1 MIQGK
6 SLDDLEKEL
15 GEMEG
20 AEMEAGKPQFVPFIL
35 SKREIAEI
43 AYDATIPFQVRVSNY
58 EGETEPEYWDGL
70 SESEQEEY
78 TEIAHLALRMQKETD
93 EEFARIVHSKRA
105 MQYLVK
111 DFRFSEKHEPENE
124 KTYMVAPYDSLPPE
138 RRVPLIIFRA
148 FARSLLKIWDQ
159 DNPYF
164 AKN

>member
-1 MIQGK
+1 MIGK
-6 SLDDLEKEL
+6 SLEDLEREL
-15 GEMEG
+15 GEPEAMEG
-20 AEMEAGKPQFVPFIL
+20 EAAKPAFVPFLL
-35 SKREIAEI
+35 SKQEIAEI
-43 AYDATIPFQVRVSNY
+43 AYDASIPFQVRVSNY
-58 EGETEPEYWDGL
+58 EGEKAPEYWDGL
-70 SESEQEEY
+70 SEEEQAEL

-105 MQYLVK
+105 MQYLSR

-124 KTYMVAPYDSLPPE
+124 RTYMVAPFDSLPPE
-138 RRVPLIIFRA
+138 RRVPFIVFRA